1 MKRRRARREV
11 APKMS
16 VPGQIVPDK
25 CLVTMPYFLS
35 DSVNM
40 NGATSSARVFR
51 SAAFDP
57 EYATGGHQPLGYDQW
72 ALFYQNCRVF
82 GVTGTVKFL
91 NESSGQR
98 YYVGLLYTDDVSAV
112 PATGSTAMWEQ
123 QTVRPKLIGAPDGG
137 HDVATLKVSWKPAQT
152 LGMTKEQYRT
162 SDGTFGTMSS
172 ASGTVPTIVSFMLGL
187 IWTVDGAPA
196 TLNDFVTVMYDL
208 KFHCE
213 CFGRR
218 PLASS

>member
-1 MKRRRARREV
+1 MKRRRGKREL

-25 CLVTMPYFLS
+25 CLVTMPYFLN
-35 DSVNM
+35 DNVNM
-40 NGATSSARVFR
+40 YNAAAANRAFR
-51 SAAFDP
+51 SAAYDP

-72 ALFYQNCRVF
+72 AMFYQNCRVY

-91 NESSGQR
+91 NDSPATK
-98 YYVGLLYTDDVSAV
+98 YYVGLLYTDDVSSV

-123 QTVRPKLIGAPDGG
+123 QTVQPRLLGQPDGG
-137 HDVATLKVSWKPAQT
+137 HDVVTLKVHWKPAQT
-152 LGMTKEQYRT
+152 LGMTKEQFRT

-187 IWTVDGAPA
+187 LWTTDGALGL
-196 TLNDFVTVMYDL
+196 LNDFVTVTYDL
-208 KFHCE
+208 QFHCE

-218 PLASS
+218 PLPGS